1 MLIHIHVPYEY
12 TYIYYIFFRIIFHV
26 ICFNTILSRGT
37 KETVN
42 LLLVVLSTSE
52 LGDRVALAT
61 PAQHSP
67 APGSRVGRWDYS
79 QGPGSPKVHGCQRK
93 SYSFWVRIYS
103 FWLCFLCLFFFGF
116 YLAVCVFVCFF
127 MSDCLDVCLFVRLF
141 VCLSACTHICV
152 RECAYSCLRVCISKS
167 KYT

>member
-12 TYIYYIFFRIIFHV
+12 TYIYYIFLRIIFHV

-52 LGDRVALAT
+52 LGDRVALST

-103 FWLCFLCLFFFGF
+103 FWLCFLCLFFWF
-116 YLAVCVFVCFF
+116 
-127 MSDCLDVCLFVRLF
+127 LF
-141 VCLSACTHICV
+141 VCVCLCLFLYVWLSGCMFVCPTICLSVCMYAYLCTWMRIFM
-152 RECAYSCLRVCISKS
+152 SSRVYK
-167 KYT
+167 